1 MYRGALALALTLALT
16 LALALAAA
24 LASDSGSYSDSVSD
38 SVSDSASASAYALTT
53 ARRANFPRLGA
64 LESESES
71 ESVTPPPRACAVRG
85 WPKGLWFC
93 VRRPCDRFGA
103 KGRGDWLKGRGCRPV
118 VCRVGVR
125 RDMVRLDT
133 VRQDMVGVFLLLG
146 T

>member
-1 MYRGALALALTLALT
+1 MYRGALALAL
-16 LALALAAA
+16 A

-38 SVSDSASASAYALTT
+38 SVSDADSDSASAPAYALTT

-64 LESESES
+64 SESESES
-71 ESVTPPPRACAVRG
+71 ESVTPPPRARAGRV
-85 WPKGLWFC
+85 WPKGPRLC

-103 KGRGDWLKGRGCRPV
+103 KGRGDWLDGRGCRRMA
-118 VCRVGVR
+118 CRVGLR
-125 RDMVRLDT
+125 RDILRLDT